1 MPTIP
6 EWRVHSTLSE
16 RLPLFVRRLVVL
28 LSVLTGL
35 LLPVSKTL
43 GQDSSTREVPRH
55 RSHVSVWGAYS
66 AAGGSILGKIPNSRM
81 RVLGIRYHRLLLP
94 TARQARDAYTAPT
107 LTYTADLVP
116 AVGLHIPRD
125 AAPGTFFPTGSQ
137 TGTKLTTNGI
147 GLYPM
152 GLRVAF
158 SPRSRLHPF
167 VDGHTGFL
175 YFFDP
180 VPDERGRSF
189 NFAAALGGGV
199 SVTLSG
205 RWALRLGYR
214 YHHLSNGF
222 RGSINPGLDVHL
234 LYFGLGADL

>member
-1 MPTIP
+1 M
-6 EWRVHSTLSE
+6 S
-16 RLPLFVRRLVVL
+16 
-28 LSVLTGL
+28 G
-35 LLPVSKTL
+35 
-43 GQDSSTREVPRH
+43 
-55 RSHVSVWGAYS
+55 GA
-66 AAGGSILGKIPNSRM
+66 ILGKIPNSRLRM
-81 RVLGIRYHRLLLP
+81 VGIRYHRLLLP
-94 TARQARDAYTAPT
+94 TARQARTAYDAPT

-125 AAPGTFFPTGSQ
+125 AAPGAFFPNGSQ
-137 TGTKLTTNGI
+137 TGTALTTTGI

-152 GLRVAF
+152 GLRVQFAVA
-158 SPRSRLHPF
+158 PRIYPF

-180 VPDERGRSF
+180 VPDGRGRAF

-205 RWALRLGYR
+205 RWDLTLGYR

-222 RGSINPGLDVHL
+222 RGSINPGLDANL
-234 LYFGLGADL
+234 LFLGLGAGL

>member
-1 MPTIP
+1 M
-6 EWRVHSTLSE
+6 V
-16 RLPLFVRRLVVL
+16 
-28 LSVLTGL
+28 GL
-35 LLPVSKTL
+35 
-43 GQDSSTREVPRH
+43 
-55 RSHVSVWGAYS
+55 
-66 AAGGSILGKIPNSRM
+66 
-81 RVLGIRYHRLLLP
+81 RYHRLLLP
-94 TARQARDAYTAPT
+94 TAQQPLDSYEAPT

-125 AAPGTFFPTGSQ
+125 AAPGAFFPNGPQ
-137 TGTKLTTNGI
+137 TGAALTTHGV

-152 GLRVAF
+152 GLRVQVSTAT
-158 SPRSRLHPF
+158 RIHPF

-180 VPDERGRSF
+180 VPDIRGRAF

-205 RWALRLGYR
+205 RWTLRLGYR

-222 RGSINPGLDVHL
+222 RGSINPGLDANL
-234 LYFGLGADL
+234 LYFGLGAGL

>member
-1 MPTIP
+1 MI
-6 EWRVHSTLSE
+6 
-16 RLPLFVRRLVVL
+16 
-28 LSVLTGL
+28 
-35 LLPVSKTL
+35 
-43 GQDSSTREVPRH
+43 
-55 RSHVSVWGAYS
+55 
-66 AAGGSILGKIPNSRM
+66 
-81 RVLGIRYHRLLLP
+81 GIRYHRLLLP
-94 TARQARDAYTAPT
+94 TARQARDAYDAPT

-116 AVGLHIPRD
+116 VVGLHIPRE
-125 AAPGTFFPTGSQ
+125 ATTGSFFPSGPQ
-137 TGTKLTTNGI
+137 TGAALTTTGV

-152 GLRVAF
+152 GLRMQFAAA
-158 SPRSRLHPF
+158 PRFRPY
-167 VDGHTGFL
+167 VDGQTGFL

-205 RWALRLGYR
+205 RWTLRLGYR

-234 LYFGLGADL
+234 LYFGLGAGL